1 MKNTFRTIASSLL
14 QLFYPH
20 ICAGCGNDALTIES
34 NLCVKCIHELPVT
47 GFEKHAN
54 NPIEKILA
62 GRIPFNKATAQFYF
76 TKESLLQTLMHQ
88 FKYRTHKD
96 LGKQLGT
103 IMGVQLK
110 ESQRFDDVEALIPLP
125 LFEDKE
131 RKRGYNQSAV
141 LCKGIA
147 EILNIEI
154 VEDAVIRPLATETQ
168 TKKNRIERWKNI
180 EGKFE
185 LVNDNKIKNKHILL
199 VDDVITTGAT
209 LESCANVVLQVSG
222 LKLSIATLC
231 YASTI

>member
-1 MKNTFRTIASSLL
+1 MFKTIKESLL

-34 NLCVKCIHELPVT
+34 NLCVKCIYELPVT
-47 GFEKHAN
+47 GFELHAN

-62 GRIPFNKATAQFYF
+62 GRIPFKKATAQFYF

-88 FKYRTHKD
+88 FKYRAHRD
-96 LGKQLGT
+96 LGKQLGI

-110 ESQRFDDVEALIPLP
+110 ESKRFEDVDVMVPLP

-131 RKRGYNQSAV
+131 KKRGYNQSTI

-147 EILNIEI
+147 TILNIDI
-154 VEDAVIRPLATETQ
+154 VEDAIIRPLATETQ
-168 TKKNRIERWKNI
+168 TKKNRTERWRNM

-185 LVNDNKIKNKHILL
+185 LLHVNKIKDKHVLL

-209 LESCANVVLQVSG
+209 LESCAATLLQASG
-222 LKLSIATLC
+222 VKLSIATLC
-231 YASTI
+231 YASNI